1 MTQFKGPT
9 IKNIETISPSI
20 INSFNVCPKKAA
32 YFLDSN
38 FSELLKGSTSSSL
51 GKIAHFVL
59 ADSNNLESQPNS
71 IERQDWFNENWRKY
85 EDQEFL
91 SLQNDW
97 NYAEVPKPM
106 SWNKYHAVKSSVKY
120 KVLEKHSHFRGT
132 GNVEKPDQIRVKF
145 PISEKYLVN
154 KNLGLKGKPDLIDK
168 HNGVI
173 SIIDYKTGS
182 LTEDTLEDY
191 SRQLH
196 LYVILVEE
204 ELKLEIEK
212 LYIFGNTVEEI
223 DLVRS
228 RLPILQKEIVRILDN
243 LNQNKF
249 QAKPSLEN
257 CKFCSF
263 KVYCEDF
270 WKISFSF
277 KADRPL
283 ILKGKVSQIHKT
295 ADSQYF
301 SIDLNLVESVPKYD
315 FKSIRLHKIS
325 SKFQIELDSEYSFMG
340 NLDYLLEDQF
350 RVNWNT
356 IVFKI

>member
-1 MTQFKGPT
+1 MTQFKEPT

-120 KVLEKHSHFRGT
+120 KVLEKHSRFIGT
-132 GNVEKPDQIRVKF
+132 GNVEKPDQFKVKF

-168 HNGVI
+168 YNGVI

-196 LYVILVEE
+196 LYVLLVEE
-204 ELKLEIEK
+204 ELKLQIDK
-212 LYIFGNTVEEI
+212 LYIFGNTVQEI
-223 DLVRS
+223 ELLRS
-228 RLPILQKEIVRILDN
+228 RLPILQKEIVTILNN
-243 LNQNKF
+243 LKENKLK
-249 QAKPSLEN
+249 AKPSLEN

-277 KADRPL
+277 NADRPL

-295 ADSQYF
+295 VDSQYF

-325 SKFQIELDSEYSFMG
+325 SKSQIELGSDYIFMG
-340 NLDYLLEDQF
+340 YLDYLLEDQF

-356 IVFKI
+356 IVVKI

>member
-1 MTQFKGPT
+1 MYRFINPSVYGRPGNFQLTDILLTSYRSGNNDSIPT
-9 IKNIETISPSI
+9 KLDIKSLVLEVNIYESI
-20 INSFNVCPKKAA
+20 FNKTLSGNV
-32 YFLDSN
+32 
-38 FSELLKGSTSSSL
+38 
-51 GKIAHFVL
+51 VL
-59 ADSNNLESQPNS
+59 ADANNLESQPNS
-71 IERQDWFNENWRKY
+71 IARQDWFNENWKKY

-120 KVLEKHSHFRGT
+120 KVLEKHSRFKGT

-168 HNGVI
+168 HNGVL

-223 DLVRS
+223 ELVRS
-228 RLPILQKEIVRILDN
+228 RLPVLQKEIVRILDN
-243 LNQNKF
+243 LKENKF

-263 KVYCEDF
+263 KV
-270 WKISFSF
+270 
-277 KADRPL
+277 
-283 ILKGKVSQIHKT
+283 
-295 ADSQYF
+295 
-301 SIDLNLVESVPKYD
+301 
-315 FKSIRLHKIS
+315 
-325 SKFQIELDSEYSFMG
+325 
-340 NLDYLLEDQF
+340 
-350 RVNWNT
+350 
-356 IVFKI
+356 

>member
-1 MTQFKGPT
+1 MTQFKEPT

-38 FSELLKGSTSSSL
+38 FSELLKGSTTSSL

-59 ADSNNLESQPNS
+59 ADSNNLETQPNS

-120 KVLEKHSHFRGT
+120 KVLEKHSRFRGT
-132 GNVEKPDQIRVKF
+132 GNVEKSDQVRVKF

-168 HNGVI
+168 YNGVI

-223 DLVRS
+223 ELVRS
-228 RLPILQKEIVRILDN
+228 RLPILQKEIIRIIDN

>member
-1 MTQFKGPT
+1 MNHFQEPT
-9 IKNIETISPSI
+9 IKSVETISPSI
-20 INSFNVCPKKAA
+20 VNSFNICPKKAA
-32 YFLDSN
+32 YFLDSK

-59 ADSNNLESQPNS
+59 ADSNNLQSQPNS
-71 IERQDWFNENWRKY
+71 IERQDWFNENWKKY

-97 NYAEVPKPM
+97 NNSEVPKPM

-120 KVLEKHSHFRGT
+120 KVLEKNSRFIGA
-132 GNVEKPDQIRVKF
+132 GNVEKSDQTRVKF

-173 SIIDYKTGS
+173 SIIDYKTGF

-223 DLVRS
+223 ELVRS
-228 RLPILQKEIVRILDN
+228 RLPSLQKEIFRILDN
-243 LNQNKF
+243 LKQNKF

-283 ILKGKVSQIHKT
+283 ILKGKVSQIYKT

-325 SKFQIELDSEYSFMG
+325 SKFKIELDSEYSFMG

-356 IVFKI
+356 IVVKI